1 MVRVFID
8 FIQAVEFWLINNL
21 FLKKV
26 LLVKRQME
34 GLSSMECFVDI
45 FNAIVNYFLQLRWQ
59 GLRVGI

>member
-45 FNAIVNYFLQLRWQ
+45 FNAIINYFLQL
-59 GLRVGI
+59 